1 MRDGGSHPGEG
12 VLPSELCSL
21 VSTLI
26 LQCLHTLSPMGPRAV
41 AMEAAV
47 KPGTG
52 SAKPF
57 GAMVS
62 PAGYGIQRLGGGT

>member
-1 MRDGGSHPGEG
+1 
-12 VLPSELCSL
+12 
-21 VSTLI
+21 
-26 LQCLHTLSPMGPRAV
+26 
-41 AMEAAV
+41 MEAAV

-62 PAGYGIQRLGGGT
+62 PAGYGERRLRENLELRATLRLLLVGHALH

>member
-1 MRDGGSHPGEG
+1 MRDGGRGLHSAAHS
-12 VLPSELCSL
+12 VFMFYLPWG
-21 VSTLI
+21 
-26 LQCLHTLSPMGPRAV
+26 HRAV

-62 PAGYGIQRLGGGT
+62 PDGYREQVLWKNPKLRARLGQLVVE